1 MHGAENT
8 INQNCPGQHLALSSG
23 LRVQD
28 LRHLNRLT
36 PILVLAWALL
46 WADPALS
53 GGDRFDGF
61 STGGTISIRADNAWE
76 DVTPDTIHFSG
87 HFELKANDWY
97 LSADHATLFGDLDDP
112 ETAILTGSPA
122 TIQLET
128 TANDRIETITG
139 QAARIVYQRVTN
151 SITLEGGASL
161 SRAGQLMQSEEI
173 EYDIEQDRI
182 QAGGSQGV
190 HIRVNPED

>member
-1 MHGAENT
+1 MHGPENT
-8 INQNCPGQHLALSSG
+8 INQSCPGQHFAPSSSLLAQQLS
-23 LRVQD
+23 
-28 LRHLNRLT
+28 HLKRLT
-36 PILVLAWALL
+36 RILVLAWTLL
-46 WADPALS
+46 WAGPVLS
-53 GGDRFDGF
+53 AGERFSGF
-61 STGGTISIRADNAWE
+61 STGGTISIQAENAWE

-97 LSADHATLFGDLDDP
+97 LSADHATLFGDLDNP

-128 TANDRIETITG
+128 TSHGRTETITG

-151 SITLEGGASL
+151 SITLEGEASL
-161 SRAGQLMQSEEI
+161 SRAGQLMQSEKI
-173 EYDIEQDRI
+173 EYDIDQDRI